1 MQTLLKVLALALI
14 VAAAGFG
21 TSFVMETFASREGSA
36 ARPPADRV
44 AVAVEV
50 APVERATVRDL
61 RIFAGTLLPA
71 ARFEVAPKVGGR
83 LERLHVDIGQAVER
97 GQVIAELDADEHLQ
111 QVEQARAELE
121 VAAAGV
127 AEAESALAAR
137 QRAYERIR
145 QLREQQVASASE
157 LDAAEAELRAQEAR
171 LRVARA
177 QVTQREAALR
187 AAEVRLTYTTIR
199 ASWQGEGSERVVGE
213 RFVDEGTTIAAN
225 TPIVSVL
232 DLGELVAV
240 IHVAERDYP
249 RLGVGQA
256 AGVRADPYPGER
268 FAAEI
273 VRLAPQFREESRQ
286 ARVEVRVANPDRRLK
301 PGMFVRVEVQLD
313 QADDATTVPV
323 AGLVERDGRTGVF
336 LVEASGE
343 AVRFVPVEVGIVEA
357 GRAQILSPALAGEVV
372 TLGQHLIDDGA
383 AVSIARSRAR
393 PEAPA
398 DLVAGTGGEAGE

>member
-1 MQTLLKVLALALI
+1 MRTLLKVLALVLI
-14 VAAAGFG
+14 VAVAGFA
-21 TSFVMETFASREGSA
+21 TSFVMDSLATTEGPA
-36 ARPPADRV
+36 ARPDRNL

-50 APVERATVRDL
+50 APVERASLRDL
-61 RIFAGTLLPA
+61 RSFSGNLLPA

-83 LERLHVDIGQAVER
+83 LERLHVDIGQPVER

-121 VAAAGV
+121 VAEAGV
-127 AEAESALAAR
+127 AEAESARAAR
-137 QRAYERIR
+137 ERSYQRIR

-157 LDAAEAELRAQEAR
+157 LDTAEAELHAQEAR
-171 LRVARA
+171 LRLARA

-187 AAEVRLTYTTIR
+187 AAEVRLTYATIR
-199 ASWQGEGSERVVGE
+199 ATWQGEDSHRVVGE

-232 DLGELVAV
+232 DIRDLVAV

-249 RLGVGQA
+249 RLRVGQSA
-256 AGVRADPYPGER
+256 SVRADPYPGQR

-286 ARVEVRVANPDRRLK
+286 ARVEVRVPNPEGLLK

-313 QADDATTVPV
+313 QADEATAVPV
-323 AGLVERDGRTGVF
+323 AGLVEREGRTGVF

-343 AVRFVPVEVGIVEA
+343 AVRFVPVEVGIVES
-357 GRAQILSPALAGEVV
+357 GRAQILSPVIAGEVV
-372 TLGQHLIDDGA
+372 TLGQHLLDDGA
-383 AVSIARSRAR
+383 TVTVTRGA
-393 PEAPA
+393 PEPPA
-398 DLVAGTGGEAGE
+398 EGDVVAEEASS